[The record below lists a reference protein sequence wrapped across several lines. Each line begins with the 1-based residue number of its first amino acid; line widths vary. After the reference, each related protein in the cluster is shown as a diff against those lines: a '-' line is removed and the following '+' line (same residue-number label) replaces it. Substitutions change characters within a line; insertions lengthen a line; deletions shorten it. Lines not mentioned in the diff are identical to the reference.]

1 MYQRLK
7 RLVPRPVRLAFEP
20 LLRRVLYIFYRGD
33 AFRCN
38 ICGAGLARF
47 VTMPD
52 DRMCPRCGSLSRNRR
67 LYGLLT
73 SEFLRP
79 GVRMLDFSPSRAL
92 FRALKATPGITYISS
107 DFAGEFVADQHY
119 DLTRL
124 EVPDASVDLITC
136 FHVLEHIVNDRAAV
150 AEIQRVLTPG
160 GSALIQTPF
169 RAGEIHEDPTVT
181 TPAGRRAAF
190 GQEDHVRTYS
200 ADGLAS
206 RLRDVGLAVEVR
218 EFADSPDNP
227 EGLTPHEIILVA
239 SKIG

>member
-73 SEFLRP
+73 SEF
-79 GVRMLDFSPSRAL
+79 RAL

-150 AEIQRVLTPG
+150 AEIQRVL
-160 GSALIQTPF
+160 
-169 RAGEIHEDPTVT
+169 
-181 TPAGRRAAF
+181 
-190 GQEDHVRTYS
+190 EDHVRTYS